1 MSLGPLE
8 GLETVRD
15 KVLGKWEFAQELDV
29 REAAIFVHPGIYSF
43 YDHKGKPQ
51 TKTRGFKIDLLPAPD
66 CLYAEDGSSTFF
78 SRSSVVLYCS
88 KITVSSAVDSSR
100 RKFLFRLPAHTRQVH
115 NNRRIGGTN
124 VILID
129 RV

>member
-29 REAAIFVHPGIYSF
+29 REAPIFVHPGIYSF

-51 TKTRGFKIDLLPAPD
+51 TKTRGFKIDLARNFMMRDIVRACKAGDKVYL
-66 CLYAEDGSSTFF
+66 
-78 SRSSVVLYCS
+78 V
-88 KITVSSAVDSSR
+88 
-100 RKFLFRLPAHTRQVH
+100 RKNGKR
-115 NNRRIGGTN
+115 
-124 VILID
+124 
-129 RV
+129 